1 MAKQT
6 FIQVETTLQKNY
18 IYASYITYCGACLY
32 QTQHTLYKYINE
44 TEMPGI
50 QPKVQNATGIQ
61 DLQATEI
68 QQANTTKVNLS
79 DTQAYKQ

>member
-61 DLQATEI
+61 DLQATEYPTG
-68 QQANTTKVNLS
+68 QQNKSKLIRHTSL
-79 DTQAYKQ
+79 